1 MYIIINII
9 LFQKNKF
16 KLKNFFMYSITK
28 KKKKKVFMKSYIFL
42 EIKFLFKTFFT
53 ENINYRICE
62 YL

>member
-28 KKKKKVFMKSYIFL
+28 KKKKVFMRSYIFL
-42 EIKFLFKTFFT
+42 EIKFLSKTFF
-53 ENINYRICE
+53 Y
-62 YL
+62 

>member
-42 EIKFLFKTFFT
+42 EIKFLFKTFF
-53 ENINYRICE
+53 Y
-62 YL
+62 